1 MATTIIGALIGVG
14 VALSTPKKYEAFA
27 ELLIDPRD
35 LKLTDRDLTQTGLPN
50 DATLAIVENQ
60 VRMLT
65 SGTVLNKVVDKLNL
79 AEDSEF
85 NGQRQGGIGSIFS
98 SLRALLSSRQRAG
111 GERRPPPCACGRQSR
126 RKPVMS
132 SAAARPS
139 SCRSAPPP
147 KSPRNPR

>member
-1 MATTIIGALIGVG
+1 MAASSVPRRLILATTIIGALIGVG
-14 VALSTPKKYEAFA
+14 VAITTPKKYEAVA

-65 SGTVLNKVVDKLNL
+65 SGTVLNKVVEKLKL

-85 NGQRQGGIGSIFS
+85 NGQRPGGIGSFFS
-98 SLRALLSSRQRAG
+98 NLRALLSFGKQR
-111 GERRPPPCACGRQSR
+111 
-126 RKPVMS
+126 
-132 SAAARPS
+132 
-139 SCRSAPPP
+139 
-147 KSPRNPR
+147 